1 MRIDSKSN
9 VDGIYEANLK
19 KSSKVSENGMS
30 KKDERNIDR
39 VEISSAASSYDEI
52 SSIKN
57 KIVDE
62 VEKGTSPEKLRL
74 LKDQIENGTYHISSK
89 DIASALINGRS
100 GQDTENE

>member
-1 MRIDSKSN
+1 
-9 VDGIYEANLK
+9 
-19 KSSKVSENGMS
+19 
-30 KKDERNIDR
+30 
-39 VEISSAASSYDEI
+39 
-52 SSIKN
+52 
-57 KIVDE
+57 